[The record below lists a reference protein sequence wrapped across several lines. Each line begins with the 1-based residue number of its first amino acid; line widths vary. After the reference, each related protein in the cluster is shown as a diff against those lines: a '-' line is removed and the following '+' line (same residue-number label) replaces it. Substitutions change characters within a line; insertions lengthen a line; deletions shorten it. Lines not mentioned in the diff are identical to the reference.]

1 MEKAPNDIDSSNVP
15 KATDWDV
22 LSENN
27 VAQRTDEDTPEADVT
42 QRVEETPDTDDV
54 AHKADEVLEANN
66 ETQEVAEKRGEA
78 LLDFSAEQN
87 STAEPLPETDSN
99 ENVGE
104 TANDTNESV
113 DENKSED
120 GESAEIEAKKSIIKN
135 AIVKALGEKELEEL
149 VRSSEDKESFMQSAV
164 SSIGGAFEKL
174 SAIAEEYD
182 DPSSYSEID
191 EVNLKATPAERALII
206 AALVIGETSRNDKG
220 EAGWYTAGARLEGD
234 MKEARRMPGLTSD
247 GSGHVT
253 GISGTLI
260 GRDIIRRDAHRMAAA
275 FDGLGIIAENAEEA
289 LSTIYEDREAVEGA
303 QTAAKQKVDTLLEKY
318 KVES

>member
-1 MEKAPNDIDSSNVP
+1 MEKAPNDVDSSNVP
-15 KATDWDV
+15 EATDWDV

-27 VAQRTDEDTPEADVT
+27 VTQRTDEEVPEADDT
-42 QRVEETPDTDDV
+42 QWAEETPDTD
-54 AHKADEVLEANN
+54 AAQQANEVLEASN

-78 LLDFSAEQN
+78 LLNFTAKQN
-87 STAEPLPETDSN
+87 STAEPLPEIASN
-99 ENVGE
+99 ENVDE

-113 DENKSED
+113 DDNESED
-120 GESAEIEAKKSIIKN
+120 GESAETEVKKSIIKN

-149 VRSSEDKESFMQSAV
+149 VRSSEDKESFIQSAV
-164 SSIGGAFEKL
+164 SSIDGAFKKL

-206 AALVIGETSRNDKG
+206 AALIIGETSRNDKG

-234 MKEARRMPGLTSD
+234 MKEAHRMPGLAAD
-247 GSGHVT
+247 ESGHVT

-260 GRDIIRRDAHRMAAA
+260 GRDIIRRDANRMAAA
-275 FDGLGIIAENAEEA
+275 FDGLEIIAENAEEA
-289 LSTIYEDREAVEGA
+289 LSTIYGDREAVEGA
-303 QTAAKQKVDTLLEKY
+303 
-318 KVES
+318 